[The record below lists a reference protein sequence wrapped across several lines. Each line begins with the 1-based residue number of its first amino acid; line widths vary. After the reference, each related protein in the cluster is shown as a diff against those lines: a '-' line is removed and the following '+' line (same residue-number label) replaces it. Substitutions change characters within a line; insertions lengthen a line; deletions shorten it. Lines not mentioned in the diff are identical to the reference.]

1 MPVEDPVVLA
11 AQRGDL
17 RSFEVLVRRHSPQLY
32 RVARRTGLSEHL
44 AEDALQIVWLAVW
57 RALPEFQGRSQ
68 LSTWLHTLT
77 GRTAYR
83 LLGRHRDDPVDP
95 TDAELGARLAPTPSA
110 EQQVQRSASD
120 SAVRDAVA
128 LLPPDL
134 RQPLVLHH
142 FEGLSYPEIADR
154 LRLPVAT
161 VRGRIYRGRR
171 QLAKTLQDWR

>member
-32 RVARRTGLSEHL
+32 RVARRAGLSEHA

-77 GRTAYR
+77 RRTSHR
-83 LLGRHRDDPVDP
+83 LLFRRTDTP
-95 TDAELGARLAPTPSA
+95 TDADPGAWLPPVPSP
-110 EQQVQRSASD
+110 EDEMQRSASD
-120 SAVRDAVA
+120 AAVRTAVA
-128 LLPPDL
+128 RLPSSL
-134 RQPLVLHH
+134 KEPLVLHH
-142 FEGLSYPEIADR
+142 FEGLSYPEIACR
-154 LRLPVAT
+154 LGLPVAT
-161 VRGRIYRGRR
+161 VRGRIYRGRQR
-171 QLAKTLQDWR
+171 LAEALQDWR

>member
-32 RVARRTGLSEHL
+32 RVARRAGLSEHL

-77 GRTAYR
+77 RRTSQR
-83 LLGRHRDDPVDP
+83 LLVRRSDIP
-95 TDAELGARLAPTPSA
+95 TDADLGARLPATPSA
-110 EQQVQRSASD
+110 ERQVQRSGSD
-120 SAVRDAVA
+120 AAVRDAVA
-128 LLPPDL
+128 RLPPNL
-134 RQPLVLHH
+134 GQPLVLHH

-171 QLAKTLQDWR
+171 QLAATLRDWR